1 LRRSITFSVFFVLFA
16 GAAFAQ
22 LAEGIKLYSWGGG
35 LFVPISVSSD
45 QWRNGEQLSDTG
57 HNNAGAG
64 ITWGGMRPVLVFE
77 IDGSYQYGG
86 FSMAYNYGEYSL
98 THNSMTLEPLTNH
111 EVGANFW
118 VKPLGNNWLKFTLG
132 KFNDDTLRGKVG
144 YLNSGFEYFTVY
156 HLEDEDQIFSRF
168 STHKPVK
175 NHVSSDVFGQVGF
188 MLSSAPIKDLYIGLL
203 VDGSIYSD
211 NWGGRGSGASAI
223 DVYRYIQAGIGYRI
237 GAANVR
243 AQYIGGFTGS
253 YSQNDINNLY
263 KQKSG
268 EIPIASLTYVRDA
281 MLEKPAR
288 VEAACSFSG
297 IPNLFLDLGFK
308 AWLPI
313 EFPDLNEKYSEGYD
327 ISLGALFRASPLNIS
342 CRIDVMNIG
351 ADYAGIYKTKGE
363 GGDKPIDSMVIDVRL
378 VPTYNFTDIQVGLD
392 LGCRRTGE
400 SKASGSQDDIM
411 TELGF
416 GIFMKASFGNGF
428 IKAGAAYSLAPINS
442 DGNFNG
448 TSVFSIPVI
457 LEYSFF

>member
-1 LRRSITFSVFFVLFA
+1 VFFVLFA

-22 LAEGIKLYSWGGG
+22 MAEGIKLYSWGGG

-45 QWRNGEQLSDTG
+45 QWRNGERLSDTG

-77 IDGSYQYGG
+77 IDGFYEYGG

-98 THNSMTLEPLTNH
+98 TYNSMTINPLTNH

-118 VKPLGNNWLKFTLG
+118 VRPFGNDWLKLTLG
-132 KFNDDTLRGKVG
+132 KFNDDTLRGKIG

-175 NHVSSDVFGQVGF
+175 NHVSGDVFGQVGF
-188 MLSSAPIKDLYIGLL
+188 MLSSAPIKGMFIGLL

-223 DVYRYIQAGIGYRI
+223 DVYRYIQAGIGYKI
-237 GAANVR
+237 GAANIR
-243 AQYIGGFTGS
+243 AQYIGGFIGS
-253 YSQNDINNLY
+253 YSQKDINDLY

-268 EIPIASLTYVRDA
+268 EIPIASLTAVRDA

-288 VEAACSFSG
+288 IEAACSFSG
-297 IPNLFLDLGFK
+297 VPNIFMDLGFK
-308 AWLPI
+308 VWLPI
-313 EFPDLNEKYSEGYD
+313 EFSDLKEKYSEGYD
-327 ISLGALFRASPLNIS
+327 ISFGATYRSSDFNFAG
-342 CRIDVMNIG
+342 RIDVMNIG
-351 ADYAGIYKTKGE
+351 ADYGSIYKTKGE
-363 GGDKPIDSMVIDVRL
+363 GGDKPVDSLVIDIRL
-378 VPTYNFTDIQVGLD
+378 VPMYSLSVIQVGLD

-400 SKASGSQDDIM
+400 SKASGNTDNVM

-416 GIFMKASFGNGF
+416 GAFMRKNFGNGF
-428 IKAGAAYSLAPINS
+428 IKAGAAYSLAPINN
-442 DGNFNG
+442 DGEFNG